1 MHTTK
6 RRAKMAKF
14 INEFEKDIAE
24 VMQKH
29 DLHKL
34 TKTEPEILAQ
44 YVTTCIAALKSAK
57 VAQEAH
63 EKA

>member
-1 MHTTK
+1 
-6 RRAKMAKF
+6 MAKF